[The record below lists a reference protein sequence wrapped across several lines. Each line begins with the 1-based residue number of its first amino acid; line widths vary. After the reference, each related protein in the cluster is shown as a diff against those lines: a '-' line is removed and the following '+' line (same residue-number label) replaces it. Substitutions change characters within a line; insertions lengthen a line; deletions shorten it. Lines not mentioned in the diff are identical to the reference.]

1 MKVNTHLKGN
11 KQGFVS
17 SGDRNINTGTLYQS
31 LSDMQTQ
38 QLHKHTCSNIDIS
51 LATQEYIN
59 LIKRNSNLSREAS
72 FSCRGAHRDC
82 WTRPALLSKG
92 GGSLSNGWQVEPL
105 ILHCARQGNHVHLA
119 TSGPTSTETTAPGNS
134 HECRKY
140 WQGERVKGNRQEKT
154 NPRDKSYMRLLL
166 HLFGAKLNNEIIRA
180 INKTDL

>member
-31 LSDMQTQ
+31 LSDVQTQ
-38 QLHKHTCSNIDIS
+38 QLYKHTRSNIDIS

-82 WTRPALLSKG
+82 WTRPALLPKG

-119 TSGPTSTETTAPGNS
+119 TSGPTEHRNHCTWQQPRAQEVLARRESERQQVGENQSQGQILHATFAPS
-134 HECRKY
+134 FWSK
-140 WQGERVKGNRQEKT
+140 
-154 NPRDKSYMRLLL
+154 
-166 HLFGAKLNNEIIRA
+166 AK
-180 INKTDL
+180 K